1 MRAGT
6 QGWGGRGG
14 SLGGHRCLRKA
25 EEYVGAEAGRS
36 QACLRQDAVKKKAS
50 GTETNPVIS

>member
-1 MRAGT
+1 M
-6 QGWGGRGG
+6 
-14 SLGGHRCLRKA
+14 
-25 EEYVGAEAGRS
+25 GAEAGRS